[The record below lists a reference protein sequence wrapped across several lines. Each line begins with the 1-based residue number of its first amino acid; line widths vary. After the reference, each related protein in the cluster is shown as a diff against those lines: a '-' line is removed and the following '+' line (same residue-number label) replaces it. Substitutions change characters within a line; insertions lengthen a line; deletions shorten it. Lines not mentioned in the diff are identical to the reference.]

1 MAQNRYTC
9 LTLFINPT
17 QFAPHEDLASYPRT
31 LDRDVQILEDLVDEG
46 YKRQWQERYAAA
58 RARLETGTTGKD
70 ARPGTGQP
78 LDAPLVVFAP
88 SRETMYPLSTIP
100 DEAFI
105 DEMDDLASVT
115 SKQAGVTKDG
125 EAQPEMDATLMLQ
138 DTSKQRGA
146 FVQVKGWGD
155 VLEGEARRTYIA
167 LSFDNVSAQFFQ
179 GVATVCTKLFNAV
192 QPDHAYFGQ
201 KDIQQAL
208 VLKRMLQDL
217 LCDSPSAENLHIIP
231 TTRDTTTG
239 LALSSRNA
247 YLTPLQRTQYAPALF
262 SALGK
267 AREVLLSG
275 RSASEAIKVAT
286 DELMRVKKEAER
298 QGVTVTLDH
307 VDIFE
312 PGTFRRLRG
321 PLSSPTSEGGRGE
334 KRKAVVVGAMWVGKT
349 RLIDNLLVGWE
360 AGEEL

>member
-1 MAQNRYTC
+1 MDQNKYTC

-31 LDRDVQILEDLVDEG
+31 LDRDVEVLEGLVGEG
-46 YKRQWQERYAAA
+46 YKKEWEGRYAAA
-58 RARLETGTTGKD
+58 RARLESVSGVKEADATGE
-70 ARPGTGQP
+70 P
-78 LDAPLVVFAP
+78 LEAPLVVFAP
-88 SRETMYPLSTIP
+88 SRETMYPLSTIS
-100 DEAFI
+100 DEAFV
-105 DEMDDLASVT
+105 DETDDLSSAT
-115 SKQAGVTKDG
+115 AKATTGKQVEVGKDG
-125 EAQPEMDATLMLQ
+125 EAQPENEATSMLQ

-155 VLEGEARRTYIA
+155 VLEGEAR
-167 LSFDNVSAQFFQ
+167 L
-179 GVATVCTKLFNAV
+179 CTKLFNAV

-231 TTRDTTTG
+231 TTRDATTG

-247 YLTPLQRTQYAPALF
+247 YLTPLERTHYAPALF

-267 AREVLLSG
+267 AREVLLTG
-275 RSASEAIKVAT
+275 RTAGEAISVAT
-286 DELMRVKKEAER
+286 EELKTVKREAER
-298 QGVTVTLDH
+298 EGVTVTVTLDH

-321 PLSSPTSEGGRGE
+321 PLIRSTMDGGEGE
-334 KRKAVVVGAMWVGKT
+334 KRKAVVVGAMWVGRT

-360 AGEEL
+360 AGEKS